1 MKKFRKGD
9 DVVVLTGRDK
19 GKRGTILRVL
29 DDKRVLVDSVNVV
42 KKHTRPNPNKG
53 ETGGIIE
60 KESPIRLS
68 NLGMYITERIK
79 NLDKYNCYDDR
90 NNTDAGHIF
99 NIFNTIRLTHMFR
112 FFNNVDNESSH
123 AECAK
128 TESKESH
135 LLCVP

>member
-29 DDKRVLVDSVNVV
+29 DEKRALVDSVNVV

-68 NLGMYITERIK
+68 NLGMYNPNSK
-79 NLDKYNCYDDR
+79 KPDR
-90 NNTDAGHIF
+90 VGFKFLEDG
-99 NIFNTIRLTHMFR
+99 RKVRVFR
-112 FFNNVDNESSH
+112 SDGEMIDVG
-123 AECAK
+123 
-128 TESKESH
+128 
-135 LLCVP
+135 

>member
-19 GKRGTILRVL
+19 GKRGTILRIL

-60 KESPIRLS
+60 KEMPIHIS
-68 NLGMYITERIK
+68 NIAYYDKSLKRGIK
-79 NLDKYNCYDDR
+79 VGFK
-90 NNTDAGHIF
+90 
-99 NIFNTIRLTHMFR
+99 
-112 FFNNVDNESSH
+112 FNNKDN
-123 AECAK
+123 K
-128 TESKESH
+128 VRINKQNQKE
-135 LLCVP
+135 V

>member
-9 DVVVLTGRDK
+9 DVVVLAGRDK

-29 DDKRVLVDSVNVV
+29 DDERALVDSVNVV

-68 NLGMYITERIK
+68 NLGMYNPNSKTA
-79 NLDKYNCYDDR
+79 DR
-90 NNTDAGHIF
+90 VGFKFLEDGKKV
-99 NIFNTIRLTHMFR
+99 RVFR
-112 FFNNVDNESSH
+112 SDGEMIDVG
-123 AECAK
+123 
-128 TESKESH
+128 
-135 LLCVP
+135 

>member
-9 DVVVLTGRDK
+9 DVVVLAGRDK

-29 DDKRVLVDSVNVV
+29 DDQRALVDSVNVV

-68 NLGMYITERIK
+68 NLGMYNPNSKTA
-79 NLDKYNCYDDR
+79 DR
-90 NNTDAGHIF
+90 VGFKSLEDGKKV
-99 NIFNTIRLTHMFR
+99 RVFR
-112 FFNNVDNESSH
+112 SDGEMIDVG
-123 AECAK
+123 
-128 TESKESH
+128 
-135 LLCVP
+135 

>member
-1 MKKFRKGD
+1 MKKFKKGD

-29 DDKRVLVDSVNVV
+29 DDERALVDSVNVV

-68 NLGMYITERIK
+68 NLGMYNPNSKTA
-79 NLDKYNCYDDR
+79 DR
-90 NNTDAGHIF
+90 VGFKFLEDGKKV
-99 NIFNTIRLTHMFR
+99 RVFR
-112 FFNNVDNESSH
+112 SDGEMIDVG
-123 AECAK
+123 
-128 TESKESH
+128 
-135 LLCVP
+135 

>member
-29 DDKRVLVDSVNVV
+29 DEKRALVDSVNVV

-68 NLGMYITERIK
+68 NLGMYNPNSKSPTGRFKFSKMAERSECSVQTER
-79 NLDKYNCYDDR
+79 
-90 NNTDAGHIF
+90 
-99 NIFNTIRLTHMFR
+99 
-112 FFNNVDNESSH
+112 
-123 AECAK
+123 
-128 TESKESH
+128 
-135 LLCVP
+135 

>member
-29 DDKRVLVDSVNVV
+29 DDERVLVDSVNVV

-68 NLGMYITERIK
+68 NLGMYK
-79 NLDKYNCYDDR
+79 PN
-90 NNTDAGHIF
+90 
-99 NIFNTIRLTHMFR
+99 
-112 FFNNVDNESSH
+112 
-123 AECAK
+123 
-128 TESKESH
+128 SKEPDRVGFKFLEDGSK
-135 LLCVP
+135 VRVFRSDGEMIDVG

>member
-29 DDKRVLVDSVNVV
+29 DDKCVLVDSVNVV
-42 KKHTRPNPNKG
+42 KRHTRPNPNKG

-68 NLGMYITERIK
+68 NLGMYNPNSKKPDRVGIK
-79 NLDKYNCYDDR
+79 FLEDGRKVR
-90 NNTDAGHIF
+90 V
-99 NIFNTIRLTHMFR
+99 FR
-112 FFNNVDNESSH
+112 SDGEMIDVG
-123 AECAK
+123 
-128 TESKESH
+128 
-135 LLCVP
+135 

>member
-9 DVVVLTGRDK
+9 DVVVLAGRDK

-29 DDKRVLVDSVNVV
+29 DDQRALVDSVNVV

-68 NLGMYITERIK
+68 NLGMYNPNSKTA
-79 NLDKYNCYDDR
+79 DR
-90 NNTDAGHIF
+90 VGFKFLEDGKKV
-99 NIFNTIRLTHMFR
+99 RVFR
-112 FFNNVDNESSH
+112 SDGEMIDVG
-123 AECAK
+123 
-128 TESKESH
+128 
-135 LLCVP
+135 

>member
-19 GKRGTILRVL
+19 GKRGTILRIL

-68 NLGMYITERIK
+68 NLGMYNPNSKKPDRVGIK
-79 NLDKYNCYDDR
+79 FLEDGRKVR
-90 NNTDAGHIF
+90 V
-99 NIFNTIRLTHMFR
+99 FR
-112 FFNNVDNESSH
+112 SDGEMIDVG
-123 AECAK
+123 
-128 TESKESH
+128 
-135 LLCVP
+135 

>member
-29 DDKRVLVDSVNVV
+29 DDERALVDSVNVV

-60 KESPIRLS
+60 KESPIRIS
-68 NLGMYITERIK
+68 NLGMYNPNSK
-79 NLDKYNCYDDR
+79 KADR
-90 NNTDAGHIF
+90 VGFKFLEDGKKV
-99 NIFNTIRLTHMFR
+99 RVFR
-112 FFNNVDNESSH
+112 SDGEMIDVG
-123 AECAK
+123 
-128 TESKESH
+128 
-135 LLCVP
+135 

>member
-9 DVVVLTGRDK
+9 DVVVLAGRDK

-29 DDKRVLVDSVNVV
+29 DDQRALVDSVNVV

-68 NLGMYITERIK
+68 NLGMYNPNSKTAARVGFKSLEDGKKVRV
-79 NLDKYNCYDDR
+79 
-90 NNTDAGHIF
+90 
-99 NIFNTIRLTHMFR
+99 FR
-112 FFNNVDNESSH
+112 SDGEMIDVG
-123 AECAK
+123 
-128 TESKESH
+128 
-135 LLCVP
+135 

>member
-68 NLGMYITERIK
+68 NLGMYNPNSKKPDRVGIK
-79 NLDKYNCYDDR
+79 FLEDGRKVR
-90 NNTDAGHIF
+90 V
-99 NIFNTIRLTHMFR
+99 FR
-112 FFNNVDNESSH
+112 SDGEMIDVG
-123 AECAK
+123 
-128 TESKESH
+128 
-135 LLCVP
+135 